1 MMIEQ
6 ATVIGYRNGVA
17 TVQCFAK
24 QGCGGCSAQSACGT
38 KALSALAGE
47 KQAPQFS
54 LPVSEPLAIGDR
66 IEIGLE
72 ERSLLRSVFW
82 LYVIP
87 LMVLIGSALL
97 FSTWIENE
105 LVVAMGMFIVTF
117 LAFFIIKKRMLTWA
131 ESQFSPSF
139 VRKI

>member
-6 ATVIGYRNGVA
+6 ATVIGYHNGVA

-24 QGCGGCSAQSACGT
+24 QGCGGCSARSGCGT

-54 LPVSEPLAIGDR
+54 LHVSEPLEIGDR

-72 ERSLLRSVFW
+72 ERSLLLSVFG

-87 LMVLIGSALL
+87 LIVLIGSSLL
-97 FSTWIENE
+97 FSSWIENE
-105 LVVAMGMFIVTF
+105 LIVAAGMFTVTF
-117 LAFFIIKKRMLTWA
+117 LTFFIIKKRMQIWA
-131 ESQFSPSF
+131 EGQFSPSF